1 MAIEPFLRELANEG
15 VPLSR
20 ANLRA
25 LSKLTPGERDELHA
39 AWPGIAA
46 TRRQAIVE
54 QLRLISDSAVDVD
67 FTPVFLRA
75 LHDDAPGVRAA
86 AIQALWEYEGRDIIE
101 TLATLLATDGEIGV
115 RAAAAEALGRF
126 ALLAEHG
133 KLRPPDTSR
142 VDEAL
147 RDAATGAA
155 TPLEVRAR
163 AIEAAGARSEPWV
176 AAIIDDA
183 YRGGN
188 SRLRLGA
195 IRAMG
200 RNCDDIWVAPL
211 IEDLADD
218 DDEVRAEAA
227 TALGEIGDEQATP
240 HLLALAGDADAELR
254 LAAIGAL
261 GAIATLSID
270 GPAQRALEELTTAE
284 DRGVAA
290 AARSALEEALALDE
304 VPEQEA
310 TL

>member
-176 AAIIDDA
+176 AAIIDEIS
-183 YRGGN
+183 G
-188 SRLRLGA
+188 
-195 IRAMG
+195 RAHMG
-200 RNCDDIWVAPL
+200 SDIENPRFMFTGKM
-211 IEDLADD
+211 
-218 DDEVRAEAA
+218 EVRYRRNVPIGKMLKVVGRAGRSRGKTAEAWA
-227 TALGEIGDEQATP
+227 GIYDAETDELLAEGTALHI
-240 HLLALAGDADAELR
+240 
-254 LAAIGAL
+254 
-261 GAIATLSID
+261 
-270 GPAQRALEELTTAE
+270 
-284 DRGVAA
+284 
-290 AARSALEEALALDE
+290 E
-304 VPEQEA
+304 VPEGQFDKSRLSE
-310 TL
+310 LGWKVYPE